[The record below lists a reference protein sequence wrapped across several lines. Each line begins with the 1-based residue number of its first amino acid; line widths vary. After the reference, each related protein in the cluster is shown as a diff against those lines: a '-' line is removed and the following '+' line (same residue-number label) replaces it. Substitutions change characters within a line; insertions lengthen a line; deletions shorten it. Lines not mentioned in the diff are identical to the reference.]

1 MKLFHAGLR
10 QNHLRALKFLQFSLN
25 YVLLRLSV
33 LRSLQAFET
42 YCFLVFCAWCNIV
55 PCFGSKPVVFNLGAR
70 VDILCTQL
78 YYIWFIRVLD
88 GGSLG

>member
-55 PCFGSKPVVFNLGAR
+55 PFLALS
-70 VDILCTQL
+70 Q
-78 YYIWFIRVLD
+78 WFSTWGRE
-88 GGSLG
+88 